1 MAPPPVNGNSSSPEA
16 DDDAVVAAS
25 PPPPPARSEEGVI
38 HYVVRHPWK
47 WVMRKLQ
54 ESERMTEADTPSDLP
69 SAKLAAAAAAGD
81 NTVPLNGGTESV
93 TANTP
98 TTPAS
103 RRRRQKIRDKL
114 NVPATLRIE
123 VVNPKTGALE
133 LAIHGTSSAFDGL
146 EDKDELLRTIQRC
159 RVEELGLSPPSILI
173 NWDVTREECLNV
185 IGKGLPKLKTNQ
197 NDEIIAVL
205 KEPMGSQGR
214 GIFFV
219 KDAEE
224 IHKIISEHRQRAL
237 DEPHFLDNLI
247 ERKGRIPSWGKYSS
261 RFSLRSKCNMFSVN
275 KFLTHTATST
285 LGAFSVLQAEVIPA
299 LLIENRKFHIRSYLL
314 VTEQPNLEGWLEMFI
329 YNRHEVRIAGVPV
342 KENDSERDPLAHIT
356 NGALSNTTERRL
368 IEQVPQLKD
377 SGFQDKLETFI
388 AETFGKHLLPDISR
402 RVGYS
407 LNQNSDSK
415 IKQFAIAGLD
425 LMVTAEG
432 RIFLLE
438 ANVNPAAPP
447 ASMVNDDFL
456 GHLTGF
462 MQDLLNLVMG
472 KPAPNFLSVEDIL
485 TQKGLLS

>member
-1 MAPPPVNGNSSSPEA
+1 MAPPPVNGNSSSPEV
-16 DDDAVVAAS
+16 DDDAVVLAAS

-69 SAKLAAAAAAGD
+69 SAKLAAAAAVGD
-81 NTVPLNGGTESV
+81 AAPLNGGTESV

-123 VVNPKTGALE
+123 IVNPKTGALE
-133 LAIHGTSSAFDGL
+133 LAVHGTSSAFDGL

-247 ERKGRIPSWGKYSS
+247 ERKGRIPSW
-261 RFSLRSKCNMFSVN
+261 
-275 KFLTHTATST
+275 
-285 LGAFSVLQAEVIPA
+285 VLQAEVIPA

-329 YNRHEVRIAGVPV
+329 YKRHEVRIAGVPV

-447 ASMVNDDFL
+447 ASMVDDDFL

-485 TQKGLLS
+485 IQKGLLS